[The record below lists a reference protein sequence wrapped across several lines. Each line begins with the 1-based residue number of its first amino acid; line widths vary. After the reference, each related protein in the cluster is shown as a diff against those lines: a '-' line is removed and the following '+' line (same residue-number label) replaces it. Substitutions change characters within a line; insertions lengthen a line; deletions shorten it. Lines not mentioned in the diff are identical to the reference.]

1 MNLPVYRCI
10 HLRRSLTLKM
20 SFVLF
25 GVTIPQDKKVCFAL
39 NILYGIGVNTSIL
52 ICRHLMLSP
61 QLKISELT
69 EDQQYKIAKYVKNN
83 FIVEG
88 TLEEQIKLNFQR
100 YQINTSQHGYR
111 LRTGLPVRGQ
121 RTHSN
126 GNTARRR
133 EVNRVLCYIYEL

>member
-1 MNLPVYRCI
+1 MNYI
-10 HLRRSLTLKM
+10 
-20 SFVLF
+20 LF

-39 NILYGIGVNTSIL
+39 NMLYGIGVNTSIL
-52 ICRHLMLSP
+52 ICQNLILSP
-61 QLKISELT
+61 QLKVSELT

-133 EVNRVLCYIYEL
+133 QMNQFNIKIQYNVLF